1 MRELL
6 QSCLW
11 RWLPRT
17 GLERCELLREG
28 PDWILKGTILTVAD
42 EGPVEARYEVRCDPG
57 WTTRSVDVSLIQ
69 GTGERSLRLGVRDGR
84 WYEGETEHP
93 SVRGCL
99 DVDLGWSPSTN
110 TLPIR
115 RLMLEVGAGSGS
127 LTMAWVRFPE
137 LTIEPLAQ
145 EYRRLSERTYR
156 YSSRGGSFNA
166 EIEVDEQGLVAA
178 YEGVWQRV

>member
-6 QSCLW
+6 QACMW

-28 PDWILKGTILTVAD
+28 PEWILKGTILTLAD
-42 EGPVEARYEVRCDPG
+42 ERPVEARYEVRCDPG
-57 WTTRSVDVSLIQ
+57 WATRTVDVSLIL
-69 GTGERSLRLGVRDGR
+69 GTAERSLRLSVRDGR
-84 WYEGETEHP
+84 WYEHETEHE

-115 RLMLEVGAGSGS
+115 RLKLEVGAGSGP

-137 LTIEPLAQ
+137 LTVEPLAQ
-145 EYRRLSERTYR
+145 EYQRLTERTYR
-156 YSSRGGSFNA
+156 YASRGGSFTA
-166 EIEVDEQGLVAA
+166 ELGVDEQGLVAA
-178 YEGVWQRV
+178 YEGVWQQV